1 MERSRFQ
8 SPTVAVAGDAMSVG
22 DSMKVKRVKEAG
34 ESRRVDAE
42 RGKGR

>member
-8 SPTVAVAGDAMSVG
+8 SSTVAGDAMSVG
-22 DSMKVKRVKEAG
+22 DSMKVKRVKGAG
-34 ESRRVDAE
+34 ESIRVDAE